1 MSIKYR
7 PEIDGLRALAILP
20 VLLYHIGFAGFS
32 GGFVGVDIFFVIS
45 GYLITSI
52 ILKEKSQ
59 DQFTLANFYERRARR
74 ILPALFTVILVCIFL
89 SYFWMAPGQMKEFGL
104 SAVSAIVFISN
115 VFFFKHSTYFD
126 AASEEMPLLHT
137 WSLAVEEQYYIAFPI
152 FILLTWRFGFK
163 AMFSMIVG
171 MLLISLALSE
181 YGWRN
186 HNTANFF
193 LIPFRAWEILAG
205 SVCAFLLFKK
215 EQVNANE
222 FLSVIGVTAIIASV
236 FLFNHQTPFPSL
248 YTVLPVGGAVLL
260 ILFCTPSTWVGK
272 LLSARSVVFLGL
284 ISYSLYLWH
293 QPILAFY
300 RIRFMED
307 YTLVHQSGIL
317 ALSVVIGYLSWKFI
331 EAPFRQ
337 KKAETTG
344 SEKPKSSARVFWASG
359 SSMACL
365 AALGVGIYLSN
376 GFENRNTFDNK
387 NMADLE
393 KLVANNYGLSKDCLS
408 FNMSENCRTT
418 KEKPDVLLW
427 GDSFAMHLGHALL
440 SAEKD
445 IKMVQL
451 TQNSCPPL
459 LEFSILIPNKKEAER
474 CIGFNR
480 NVMQFIADNPNIKK
494 VVISSKISYLI
505 NQKALGENGKLVS
518 FNQKQ
523 LSKHFIKTVEEVNK
537 LGREVLFVSPTPSNG
552 RDLGKCVFK
561 KNMFGGDV
569 EDCSFRR
576 TEYSTPTQ
584 NAFAVSEDIKPHV
597 TTLMLADLICDEK
610 WCHSSVGGVPIYRD
624 SGHLSYVGAALL
636 GAKSEVLK
644 EFVQ

>member
-1 MSIKYR
+1 MNIKYR

-52 ILKEKSQ
+52 IIKEKARDEFS
-59 DQFTLANFYERRARR
+59 LADFYERRARR
-74 ILPALFTVILVCIFL
+74 ILPALFAVILVCICL

-104 SAVSAIVFISN
+104 SAISAIVFISN
-115 VFFFKHSTYFD
+115 VFFLKHSSYFD

-181 YGWRN
+181 WGSRN

-205 SVCAFLLFKK
+205 SVCAFILFKK
-215 EQVNANE
+215 KQVTANE
-222 FLSVIGVTAIIASV
+222 ILSFIGASAVIASV
-236 FLFNHQTPFPSL
+236 FVFNHQTPFPSL
-248 YTVLPVGGAVLL
+248 YTLLPVGGAVLL
-260 ILFCTPSTWVGK
+260 ILFCTPATLVGK
-272 LLSARSVVFLGL
+272 LLSSRAMVFFGL

-300 RIRFMED
+300 RIRFMDE
-307 YTLVHQSGIL
+307 YTIVHQLGIL
-317 ALSVVIGYLSWKFI
+317 GFAIVLGYLSWKFI
-331 EAPFRQ
+331 ETPFRQ
-337 KKAETTG
+337 KSTSVASLESNESRTN
-344 SEKPKSSARVFWASG
+344 VFWASG
-359 SSMACL
+359 ASMTCL
-365 AALGVGIYLSN
+365 IVLGASIYLTN
-376 GFENRNTFDNK
+376 GFEGRNTFDNK
-387 NMADLE
+387 KMSDVE
-393 KLVANNYGLSKDCLS
+393 KLTANNYGLSKDCLS

-418 KEKPDVLLW
+418 KGNPDVLLW
-427 GDSFAMHLGHALL
+427 GDSFAMHLGQALV

-445 IKMVQL
+445 IKMVQM
-451 TQNSCPPL
+451 TQYSCPPL
-459 LEFSILIPNKKEAER
+459 IEFSVLIPNEKEAQK
-474 CIGFNR
+474 CITFNR
-480 NVMQFIADNPNIKK
+480 NVMKFIADNPSIKK
-494 VVISSKISYLI
+494 VVISSEISYLI
-505 NQKALGENGKLVS
+505 NQKALGKNGKLVS
-518 FNQKQ
+518 LDQNQ
-523 LSKHFIKTVEEVNK
+523 LSQHFLATVKEVNR

-561 KNMFGGDV
+561 RNMFGGDV

-576 TEYSTPTQ
+576 TDYSTTTQ
-584 NAFAVSEDIKPHV
+584 KALAVSEKIKPHV
-597 TTLMLADLICDEK
+597 STLMLADLICDDK
-610 WCHSSVGGVPIYRD
+610 MCHSSVGGVPIYRD
-624 SGHLSYVGAALL
+624 SGHLSYAGAAIL
-636 GAKSEVLK
+636 GSKSEVLK
-644 EFVQ
+644 AFVK

>member
-1 MSIKYR
+1 MNIKYR

-59 DQFTLANFYERRARR
+59 DQFTLVNFYERRARR
-74 ILPALFTVILVCIFL
+74 ILPALLAVILVSICL

-104 SAVSAIVFISN
+104 SAISAIVFISN
-115 VFFFKHSTYFD
+115 VFFWKHSTYFD

-171 MLLISLALSE
+171 MLLVSLALSE
-181 YGWRN
+181 WGWRN

-205 SVCAFLLFKK
+205 SVCAFILYKK
-215 EQVNANE
+215 EQVTGNQL
-222 FLSVIGVTAIIASV
+222 LSLIGAVAVIASV
-236 FLFNHQTPFPSL
+236 FLFSHKTPFPSL
-248 YTVLPVGGAVLL
+248 YTLLPVGGTVLL
-260 ILFCTPSTWVGK
+260 ILFCSPATWVGK
-272 LLSARSVVFLGL
+272 LLSSRTLVFFGL

-300 RIRFMED
+300 RIRFMDD

-317 ALSVVIGYLSWKFI
+317 AFSVVLGYLSWKFI
-331 EAPFRQ
+331 ETPFR
-337 KKAETTG
+337 KKAA
-344 SEKPKSSARVFWASG
+344 PSASNEPHKRHSNVFFASG
-359 SSMACL
+359 ASMTCL
-365 AALGVGIYLSN
+365 VVLGAAIHLTN
-376 GFENRNTFDNK
+376 GFEGRNTFDNK
-387 NMADLE
+387 KMSEVE
-393 KLVANNYGLSKDCLS
+393 KLVENNYGLSKDCRS
-408 FNMSENCRTT
+408 FNLSQNCRTT

-445 IKMVQL
+445 IKMVQM

-459 LEFSILIPNKKEAER
+459 IEFSVLIPNKKEAEN
-474 CIGFNR
+474 CIAFNR
-480 NVMQFIADNPNIKK
+480 SVMKFIADNPSIKK

-505 NQKALGENGKLVS
+505 NEKALGKNGKLVS
-518 FNQKQ
+518 LNQNQ
-523 LSKHFIKTVEEVNK
+523 LSKHFLATVEEVNK

-561 KNMFGGDV
+561 RNMFGGDV

-576 TEYSTPTQ
+576 NEYSVTTQ
-584 NAFAVSEDIKPHV
+584 NALSVSEKIKPHV
-597 TTLMLADLICDEK
+597 TTLMLADLICDDK
-610 WCHSSVGGVPIYRD
+610 MCHSSVGGVPIYRD
-624 SGHLSYVGAALL
+624 SGHLSYAGAAIL
-636 GAKSEVLK
+636 GSKSEVLK
-644 EFVQ
+644 AFVQ

>member
-1 MSIKYR
+1 MSINYR
-7 PEIDGLRALAILP
+7 PEIDGLRALAVLP

-59 DQFTLANFYERRARR
+59 DKFSLADFYERRARR
-74 ILPALFTVILVCIFL
+74 ILPALLAVILVSICL

-115 VFFFKHSTYFD
+115 VFFWKHSSYFD

-137 WSLAVEEQYYIAFPI
+137 WSLAVEEQYYIVFPL
-152 FILLTWRFGFK
+152 FILLTWRFGFR
-163 AMFSMIVG
+163 AMFSMIIG

-181 YGWRN
+181 WGWRN

-205 SVCAFLLFKK
+205 SVCAFILFKRK
-215 EQVNANE
+215 QINANE
-222 FLSVIGVTAIIASV
+222 ILSAVGAAAVIASV
-236 FLFNHQTPFPSL
+236 FVFSHQTPFPSL
-248 YTVLPVGGAVLL
+248 YTLLPVGGAVLL
-260 ILFCTPSTWVGK
+260 ILFCTPATLTGK
-272 LLSARSVVFLGL
+272 LLSSRVMVFLGL

-293 QPILAFY
+293 QPLLAFY
-300 RIRFMED
+300 RMRFMDE

-317 ALSVVIGYLSWKFI
+317 GFAIVLGYLSWKFI
-331 EAPFRQ
+331 ETPFRH
-337 KKAETTG
+337 
-344 SEKPKSSARVFWASG
+344 KPKTSTGVAARKNQKRVFWASG
-359 SSMACL
+359 TSMACL
-365 AALGVGIYLSN
+365 IALGAGIHLTN
-376 GFENRNTFDNK
+376 GFEGRSTFNNK
-387 NMADLE
+387 KMSDVE
-393 KLVANNYGLSKDCLS
+393 QLVENNYGLSKDCQS
-408 FNMSENCRTT
+408 FNLSQNCRTT
-418 KEKPDVLLW
+418 KENPDVLLW
-427 GDSFAMHLGHALL
+427 GDSFAMHLGQALV

-445 IKMVQL
+445 ITLVQM

-459 LEFSILIPNKKEAER
+459 IEFSVLIPNEKEAEK
-474 CIGFNR
+474 CIAFNR
-480 NVMQFIADNPNIKK
+480 NVMKFISDNPSIKK

-505 NQKALGENGKLVS
+505 NQKALGKNGLLVS
-518 FNQKQ
+518 LNQNQ
-523 LSKHFIKTVEEVNK
+523 LSQHFLQTVKEVNK

-561 KNMFGGDV
+561 RNMFGGDV

-576 TEYSTPTQ
+576 SDYSAPTLK
-584 NAFAVSEDIKPHV
+584 ALAVSEKIKPHV
-597 TTLMLADLICDEK
+597 TTLMLSDLICDEK
-610 WCHSSVGGVPIYRD
+610 MCHSSIGGVPIYRD
-624 SGHLSYVGAALL
+624 SGHLSYAGAAII
-636 GAKSEVLK
+636 GSKSKVLK

>member
-222 FLSVIGVTAIIASV
+222 FLSIAGVTAIIASV

-331 EAPFRQ
+331 
-337 KKAETTG
+337 
-344 SEKPKSSARVFWASG
+344 
-359 SSMACL
+359 
-365 AALGVGIYLSN
+365 
-376 GFENRNTFDNK
+376 
-387 NMADLE
+387 
-393 KLVANNYGLSKDCLS
+393 
-408 FNMSENCRTT
+408 
-418 KEKPDVLLW
+418 
-427 GDSFAMHLGHALL
+427 
-440 SAEKD
+440 
-445 IKMVQL
+445 
-451 TQNSCPPL
+451 
-459 LEFSILIPNKKEAER
+459 
-474 CIGFNR
+474 
-480 NVMQFIADNPNIKK
+480 
-494 VVISSKISYLI
+494 
-505 NQKALGENGKLVS
+505 
-518 FNQKQ
+518 
-523 LSKHFIKTVEEVNK
+523 
-537 LGREVLFVSPTPSNG
+537 
-552 RDLGKCVFK
+552 
-561 KNMFGGDV
+561 
-569 EDCSFRR
+569 
-576 TEYSTPTQ
+576 
-584 NAFAVSEDIKPHV
+584 
-597 TTLMLADLICDEK
+597 
-610 WCHSSVGGVPIYRD
+610 
-624 SGHLSYVGAALL
+624 
-636 GAKSEVLK
+636 
-644 EFVQ
+644 